1 MNEGLPLLSGQVI
14 VKIVNKGTSHAERV
28 PHVGSCPAVP
38 SDLGLFVSRLSWQEA
53 RFLSFFLEIWKSLQ
67 STLDRLPST
76 PLTWHLSQ

>member
-28 PHVGSCPAVP
+28 PHVCSCPAVP
-38 SDLGLFVSRLSWQEA
+38 SHLGLFVSRLSWQEA
-53 RFLSFFLEIWKSLQ
+53 RFLSFLEIWKSLQ